1 MRRYSGVLVAAGM
14 LLFAV
19 IFFGVLIVIALRQI
33 GDEDKR
39 APDTPGDCEF
49 RTMTEPTLLY
59 DRYDAGAP
67 DASSA
72 LPTGQTYPVTRLSA
86 QRVRILIEVDA
97 DKTGWVDRASGEL
110 SGACESV
117 PFQGAN

>member
-33 GDEDKR
+33 GDEDDT
-39 APDTPGDCEF
+39 PDTPGGCEF
-49 RTMTEPTLLY
+49 HTVTEPALLY

-86 QRVRILIEVDA
+86 QRVRILIDVDA
-97 DKTGWVDRASGEL
+97 GKTGWVDRASGEL

-117 PFQGAN
+117 PFQGVN